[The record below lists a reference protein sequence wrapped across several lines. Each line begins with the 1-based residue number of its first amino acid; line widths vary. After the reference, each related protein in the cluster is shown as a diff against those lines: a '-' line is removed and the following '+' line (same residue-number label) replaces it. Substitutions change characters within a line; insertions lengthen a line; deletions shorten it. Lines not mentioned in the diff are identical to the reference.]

1 MMQFIKNNIF
11 ISLYLFYLLCY
22 NIAKFEFGELI
33 LNKKLFKRVIKDT
46 LPVMSGYLVLGAGFG
61 MIMHANGFGILWAVA
76 MSFFIYAGSMQY
88 AAVGLI
94 TGGASFLTVALT
106 TVAVNARHIFYGIS
120 MVEKYK
126 GTGFRKPYMMFAL
139 TDETYSLVCSSERDV
154 NYYFWVSLF
163 DQSYWIAGS
172 ALGSVLGSAV
182 KINTEGIDFVLTAL
196 FVTIF
201 IEQWL
206 SSKKH
211 FSAIAGVVITAVCL
225 AVFGAESF
233 LIPSMLIIAAVLLAG
248 YKKGAALYE

>member
-1 MMQFIKNNIF
+1 
-11 ISLYLFYLLCY
+11 
-22 NIAKFEFGELI
+22 
-33 LNKKLFKRVIKDT
+33 
-46 LPVMSGYLVLGAGFG
+46 MSGYLVLGAGFG

-139 TDETYSLVCSSERDV
+139 TDETYSLVCSAERDV

-206 SSKKH
+206 NSKKH

>member
-1 MMQFIKNNIF
+1 M
-11 ISLYLFYLLCY
+11 
-22 NIAKFEFGELI
+22 
-33 LNKKLFKRVIKDT
+33 KDT

-61 MIMHANGFGILWAVA
+61 MIMHANGYGILWAAA

-154 NYYFWVSLF
+154 NYYFFVSLF

-211 FSAIAGVVITAVCL
+211 FSAVAGVVITAVCL

>member
-1 MMQFIKNNIF
+1 
-11 ISLYLFYLLCY
+11 
-22 NIAKFEFGELI
+22 
-33 LNKKLFKRVIKDT
+33 
-46 LPVMSGYLVLGAGFG
+46 MSGYLVLGAGFG

-196 FVTIF
+196 FATIF

>member
-1 MMQFIKNNIF
+1 
-11 ISLYLFYLLCY
+11 
-22 NIAKFEFGELI
+22 
-33 LNKKLFKRVIKDT
+33 
-46 LPVMSGYLVLGAGFG
+46 MSGYLVLGAGFG